1 MANLVDRKIDPRKY
15 GELYFIMWDQR
26 NVLEIDEEYA
36 YDLYKTRWKYV
47 EEDKMDMNEKE
58 FLIHLINTYGNGVFN
73 A

>member
-1 MANLVDRKIDPRKY
+1 MSVLVEHKIDPRQY

-26 NVLEIDEEYA
+26 NLVEIDEAYA

-47 EEDKMDMNEKE
+47 EEEKMDSNEKE
-58 FLIHLINTYGNGVFN
+58 FLQHLISAYGDGVFN